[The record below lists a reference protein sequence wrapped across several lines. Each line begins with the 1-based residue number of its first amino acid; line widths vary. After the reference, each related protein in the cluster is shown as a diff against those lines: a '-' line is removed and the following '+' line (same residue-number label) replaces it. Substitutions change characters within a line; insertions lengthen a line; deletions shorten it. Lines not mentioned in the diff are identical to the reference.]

1 MRIHLDEFLLKRDMN
16 EVYPFNRGA
25 LPAGQASH
33 SVASEEPVASKQP
46 NWMVLDGES
55 QVLRNLEKY
64 I

>member
-1 MRIHLDEFLLKRDMN
+1 MNMNGHEWTYGHDHLLNFDQ
-16 EVYPFNRGA
+16 GA